1 MQSYFHFSIER
12 TELQGYQDIVFI
24 DPSLR
29 DTLFMMHKASNR
41 DAPCL
46 ARYTSMTRRR
56 HLETNLT
63 RDRTER
69 YIKHQ
74 HNVED
79 IRLRLDN
86 LSHTNSHSISSADF
100 DNYCSVRGEAKQIL
114 GPMYEQPI
122 FRKMR
127 WRTSIGKQR
136 DMTFL
141 NHLLLLTI
149 RLILLLVRLQNT
161 RSSGP
166 VKQHLHLTYLLRG
179 CQRRK

>member
-56 HLETNLT
+56 HLETNLS
-63 RDRTER
+63 RDRTDR
-69 YIKHQ
+69 YIKNQ

-141 NHLLLLTI
+141 NN
-149 RLILLLVRLQNT
+149 LI
-161 RSSGP
+161 
-166 VKQHLHLTYLLRG
+166 
-179 CQRRK
+179 RRKSAIHQQYPRSHHITSSYAESKQITYCS